1 MKHKETA
8 MPAPKALV
16 TGLNKVL
23 ADSFVLYFKTH
34 SFHWNVT
41 GPNFKSLHAF
51 FEEMYTEQWNA
62 IDEIAERLRSLGE
75 WAPETLKTILSTA
88 SVKETGQMPDA
99 DGMVEILAEDNRAL
113 VETMKAALKKA
124 SDAGDEVTAG
134 LLVER
139 IAIHEKNAWMLDS
152 SRE

>member
-41 GPNFKSLHAF
+41 GPRFKSLHDF
-51 FEEMYTEQWNA
+51 FSELYTEQWNA

-75 WAPETLKTILSTA
+75 WAPETLKAVLSTA
-88 SVKETGQMPDA
+88 SIKETGQMPDA
-99 DGMVEILAEDNRAL
+99 DGMIEILAEDNRAL
-113 VETMKAALKKA
+113 AETMKGVLKKA
-124 SDAGDEVTAG
+124 MDAGDDVTAD
-134 LLVER
+134 LLIGR
-139 IAIHEKNAWMLDS
+139 ITVHEKNAWMLDS

>member
-1 MKHKETA
+1 

-41 GPNFKSLHAF
+41 GPNFKSLHTF

-75 WAPETLKTILSTA
+75 WAPETLKNILSTA
-88 SVKETGQMPDA
+88 SIKEAGQMPDA
-99 DGMVEILAEDNRAL
+99 EGMVEILAADNRAL
-113 VETMKAALKKA
+113 VETMKSALKKA

-139 IAIHEKNAWMLDS
+139 IAIHEKNAWMLES

>member
-1 MKHKETA
+1 

-41 GPNFKSLHAF
+41 GPNFKSLHDF
-51 FEEMYTEQWNA
+51 FSALYTEQWNA

-75 WAPETLKTILSTA
+75 WAPETLKNVLSTA
-88 SVKETGQMPDA
+88 SIKETGQMPDA

-113 VETMKAALKKA
+113 AETMKGVLKKA
-124 SDAGDEVTAG
+124 MDAGDDVTAD
-134 LLVER
+134 LLIGR
-139 IAIHEKNAWMLDS
+139 ITIHEKNAWMLDS